1 MTKSSSIF
9 VDIEQNRPK
18 TKDVSTLFIKDSK
31 FMGPCTKY
39 SWYQDLTEAISN
51 PSAEAVTASV
61 VLLLHISTFLS
72 HIYNSN
78 SKDVRNL
85 QPSLFQTLL

>member
-1 MTKSSSIF
+1 MAISKCIF
-9 VDIEQNRPK
+9 SESEQNRPK
-18 TKDVSTLFIKDSK
+18 TMHVSTTFIKDSK
-31 FMGPCTKY
+31 NMGQCPKY
-39 SWYQDLTEAISN
+39 SQYQKFTEAISK
-51 PSAEAVTASV
+51 PSVEAVTASV

-85 QPSLFQTLL
+85 QPSLFQTRF